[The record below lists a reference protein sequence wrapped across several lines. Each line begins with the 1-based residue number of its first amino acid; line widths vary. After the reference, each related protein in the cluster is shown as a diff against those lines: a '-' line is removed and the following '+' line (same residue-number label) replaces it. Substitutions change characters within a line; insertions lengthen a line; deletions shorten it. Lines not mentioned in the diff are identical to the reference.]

1 MSQII
6 ELIKELRERTGAG
19 MMDCKRAL
27 EASDLDIP
35 RALDWLREKGITKAA
50 SKSARIAAEGI
61 THVVSEG
68 NKRLIIEVNCETDF
82 VARGDAFINLVD
94 AIAKM
99 LLKDGITSIEA
110 AKESA
115 TPLIT
120 EATMKIGEKIDLR
133 RFEVY
138 EATAGQ
144 VVGSYIHMN
153 GKYSSLVLM
162 TGVDQ
167 TFVNNMAMHI
177 TANNPRFV
185 DMDSIPSADRLHEAK
200 IQRELMAQDEK
211 LKGKPEAAL
220 EKILEGKVSKT
231 FRELTLSEQA
241 YLMDEAGAL
250 VGSVLAKVGG
260 RVLKFVRYAVGEG
273 IEKRADNF
281 AEEVMA
287 QIK

>member
-50 SKSARIAAEGI
+50 SKSARIAA
-61 THVVSEG
+61 EG

-144 VVGSYIHMN
+144 VVGS
-153 GKYSSLVLM
+153 
-162 TGVDQ
+162 
-167 TFVNNMAMHI
+167 
-177 TANNPRFV
+177 
-185 DMDSIPSADRLHEAK
+185 
-200 IQRELMAQDEK
+200 
-211 LKGKPEAAL
+211 
-220 EKILEGKVSKT
+220 
-231 FRELTLSEQA
+231 
-241 YLMDEAGAL
+241 
-250 VGSVLAKVGG
+250 
-260 RVLKFVRYAVGEG
+260 
-273 IEKRADNF
+273 
-281 AEEVMA
+281 
-287 QIK
+287 